1 VRAGA
6 GARAKLRDMTVLEL
20 DAVTCLADGRAIV
33 DDVTWRVESGD
44 RWVILG
50 RNGCGKS
57 TLLKV
62 ASLYLHPS
70 RGTVRVL
77 GETLGH
83 TDVRRLRRRVGFA
96 AAAFADM
103 LRPALTAADIVMI
116 AKNAA
121 LEPWWHTYD
130 DADRAR
136 ARELLGRVHIGHLA
150 DRTFGTLSSGE
161 RQRVLIARTLMNDPG
176 LVLLDEPNAGLDLV
190 SREEL
195 VHSLD
200 SLAADPTLAPIVL
213 VTHHVEEIPA
223 RFTHALL
230 MRDGAAI
237 AQGPIG
243 DVITTEGLSEC
254 LGIAVAVERRHGRFS
269 AFAN

>member
-1 VRAGA
+1 
-6 GARAKLRDMTVLEL
+6 
-20 DAVTCLADGRAIV
+20 
-33 DDVTWRVESGD
+33 
-44 RWVILG
+44 
-50 RNGCGKS
+50 
-57 TLLKV
+57 
-62 ASLYLHPS
+62 
-70 RGTVRVL
+70 
-77 GETLGH
+77 
-83 TDVRRLRRRVGFA
+83 VRRLRRRVGFA